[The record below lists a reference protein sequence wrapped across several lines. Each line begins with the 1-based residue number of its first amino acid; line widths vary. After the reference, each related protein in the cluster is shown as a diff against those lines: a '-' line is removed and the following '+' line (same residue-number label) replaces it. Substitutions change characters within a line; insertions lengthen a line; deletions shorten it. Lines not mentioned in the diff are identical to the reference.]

1 MLIFQPQTQSK
12 KRKTMGFVNLCANEA
27 SVQIGIKSPEVNIP
41 HKSQSGWGYRELA
54 GSLVLSCECIIGLG
68 CALLYF
74 LPFASWI

>member
-1 MLIFQPQTQSK
+1 MFTAAQTQSK

-68 CALLYF
+68 CALLCF